1 MASMANAFSIL
12 VSGEQPS
19 QNASKNKK
27 KKNKSKQKTTAD
39 EGAPAVSTETVLA
52 ETTRTEEVVELADA
66 VPILEKSAR
75 TQGPNR
81 IKLWKDWQRQVG
93 AGQAGWASRQAGCR
107 FSHPP
112 TRCRLH
118 ADVPCCAAAGHRQ
131 EPQGPQ
137 VQGTRWQP
145 HPVQGGELAVPTRQ
159 LPLSLSN
166 RLPWQGACLLV
177 LCPCTTMP
185 AYLLLL
191 LL

>member
-52 ETTRTEEVVELADA
+52 ETTVEVVELADA

-93 AGQAGWASRQAGCR
+93 AGQAGWAGRLSVFA
-107 FSHPP
+107 P
-112 TRCRLH
+112 TRAGVGCMLMCR
-118 ADVPCCAAAGHRQ
+118 PCCAAACCRPQTGAPRPSSTGHQMAASSSSGR
-131 EPQGPQ
+131 
-137 VQGTRWQP
+137 
-145 HPVQGGELAVPTRQ
+145 
-159 LPLSLSN
+159 
-166 RLPWQGACLLV
+166 
-177 LCPCTTMP
+177 
-185 AYLLLL
+185 
-191 LL
+191 